1 MFVAD
6 DNYDIA
12 IIGMAG
18 RFPKA
23 MDTEAFWRNL
33 KAGVECVS
41 FFDDEELEVSLPP
54 EVLGDPA
61 YVKAGGVIEEIEM
74 FDADFFRISAHEAE
88 WMDPQQRLFLECA
101 WEAIEDAGY
110 DLETYRNPVA
120 VYAGANTNFY
130 LLARLDQLTKGG
142 AGNLF
147 SILLANEKDFLA
159 TRVSYKLNL
168 KGESITVQSSCST
181 SLVAVHLACQ
191 SLLSGQCDMALA
203 GGVSTRVPQKTGY
216 RYEEGMI
223 ASPDGR
229 CRAFDHRAQ
238 GTLPGNGLGV
248 VVLKRASEALHDGD
262 NIHALIKGSAVNN
275 DGRMKVGYTAPGVE
289 GQSEV
294 IAKALAMAGVE
305 ADTIGFVEAH
315 GTGTM
320 LGDPIEV
327 EALTR
332 AFRRHTQRRQF
343 CALGSVKTNI
353 GHLDNAAGIAGLIKA
368 ALALK
373 NKTIPPSLHFER
385 PNPAIDLDNSPFFV
399 NTEAV
404 DWLAGD
410 HPRRAG
416 VSSFG
421 IGGTNAHVILEE
433 PPAPVASD
441 PSQPA
446 LLLTL
451 SARTATATEK
461 AAQRLARHLIER
473 KEINLDDA
481 VYTQNIGRQAFSH
494 RIFIVAE
501 GREDLTKK
509 LESTRAADVV
519 AVPQGQ
525 KPKIAFMFPG
535 QGALHVNTAR
545 ELFETE
551 PLFRQ
556 TLETCAGLVEPLLK
570 TNLLDLIYPPSKQA
584 SNQTSAQAEE
594 SARKLRQPAWGLPA
608 LFSLEY
614 ALAQLWMSWGIKP
627 QALIGHSF
635 GEYAA
640 ACLAG
645 VFSLADALGL
655 AVARGRLMQ
664 ELPPGAMCAARL
676 SASEAPRFLNGA
688 LALASINSRASCV
701 FAGPIAEIES
711 LERRLTTEHIA
722 FRRLDV
728 MHAYHSET
736 VDPLLEEITRLVE
749 GTNRQLPSLP
759 FISGLTGRWVGAQE
773 VIAPSYWAEQMRHTV
788 RFADG
793 LDQLAAESF
802 SVLIEVG
809 PDQTLTPLARQHLG
823 RDRLILPTQAPAQTE
838 SSDRAPI
845 LNSLG
850 KIWQAGGEIDWAAF
864 YEREKRHR
872 APLPTYPFERQRYW
886 IETVGR
892 GIPAP
897 TRAVDERR
905 DVMALEAD
913 SAGAPPT
920 GAPMF
925 GAAEKHAAPRESL
938 PQAYVAP
945 RHELETSL
953 VKIWSDVL
961 RVEGIGVDDNFFD
974 LGGDSLMATQIL
986 SRIRDVAAANISLQE
1001 TLTNLTIAD
1010 LAVAIERAR
1019 NGDGTS
1025 SYMDAQ
1031 GPPLQPVPRDQEL
1044 PLSYAQERLWLTSQ
1058 LAPDSPMYNL
1068 PAIVRLQGSLD
1079 AAALERSFNEV
1090 IRRHEILRTTVHL
1103 VDDHTA
1109 QSIARFEEQPLS
1121 MSDFSD
1127 RPADEREASAERLI
1141 AELARKPFDLSR
1153 GPLHRA
1159 ALIRLSPTDHVV
1171 VVVMH
1176 HLISDAWSMNLLFG
1190 ELGVFYKSFVEAR
1203 PFTPLELPIQYA
1215 DYAHWQRRWL
1225 EGETLQS
1232 MLDYWKQKLGGAP
1245 TSLRLPTNGLR
1256 PERRSFRGARH
1267 AFSLSPELSAE
1278 LSAMS
1283 REENCTLYM
1292 TLLAAFKTLL
1302 FRLTGQDDIVIGAP
1316 IAGRNRPETENLIGC
1331 FINTLALRTDLS
1343 GNPRFRDLLHRV
1355 RETAL
1360 AAYSRQDLPFEKLL
1374 EALQIERSLS
1384 HMPLTQ
1390 ALFDFI
1396 NTPTAPALDMP
1407 GLALQ
1412 SMPVEINTAKNDLVI
1427 DMWEGPGGLA
1437 GAVEYNTDL
1446 FDQAAIERMM
1456 RQYAAL
1462 LRSAVSQPD
1471 ARLNALELLSDEERQ
1486 QRLLATQNREEAA
1499 RRRFMRQKN

>member
-1 MFVAD
+1 MFVAE

-23 MDTEAFWRNL
+23 MDTEVFWQNL
-33 KAGVECVS
+33 KAGVECIS
-41 FFDDEELEVSLPP
+41 FFGDEELEVSLPP

-61 YVKAGGVIEEIEM
+61 YVKAGGVIEEIEL
-74 FDADFFRISAHEAE
+74 FDADFFHISAREAE

-101 WEAIEDAGY
+101 WEAIESAGY
-110 DLETYRNPVA
+110 NLETYRKPIA

-130 LLARLDQLTKGG
+130 MLARLDQLTKG
-142 AGNLF
+142 AIGNLF
-147 SILLANEKDFLA
+147 PILLANEKDFLA

-168 KGESITVQSSCST
+168 KGESITIQTSCST

-203 GGVSTRVPQKTGY
+203 GGVSIRVPQKTGY
-216 RYEEGMI
+216 QYEEGMI
-223 ASPDGR
+223 ASPDGH

-248 VVLKRASEALHDGD
+248 AVLKRASEALQDGD
-262 NIHALIKGSAVNN
+262 HIHALIKGSAVNN
-275 DGRMKVGYTAPGVE
+275 DGNMKVGYTAPSVE

-332 AFRRHTQRRQF
+332 AFRRRTQRRQF

-368 ALALK
+368 VLALK
-373 NKTIPPSLHFER
+373 HKTIPPSLHFER
-385 PNPAIDLDNSPFFV
+385 PNPAMDLANSPFFV
-399 NTEAV
+399 NAQAV
-404 DWLAGD
+404 NWRAGD

-416 VSSFG
+416 LSSFG
-421 IGGTNAHVILEE
+421 IGGTNAHIILEE
-433 PPAPVASD
+433 PPAPVASG
-441 PSQPA
+441 PSRTA
-446 LLLTL
+446 HLLTL
-451 SARTATATEK
+451 SARTATAAEK
-461 AAQRLARHLIER
+461 AAQRLAHHLIER
-473 KEINLDDA
+473 EEINLDDA

-494 RIFIVAE
+494 RVYIVAE
-501 GREDLTKK
+501 GREELTKK
-509 LESTRAADVV
+509 LGAVRAAEVIAV
-519 AVPQGQ
+519 AHGQ
-525 KPKIAFMFPG
+525 KPKVAFMFPG
-535 QGALHVNTAR
+535 QGALHVNMAR

-556 TLETCAGLVEPLLK
+556 TLKTCAGLVEPFLK
-570 TNLLDLIYPPSKQA
+570 TDLLDLIYPS
-584 SNQTSAQAEE
+584 SEQAEE
-594 SARKLRQPAWGLPA
+594 SARKLTQPAWGLPA

-614 ALAQLWMSWGIKP
+614 ALAQLWMGWGIKP

-645 VFSLADALGL
+645 VFSLADALRL
-655 AVARGRLMQ
+655 AVMRGRLMQ
-664 ELPPGAMCAARL
+664 KLPPGAMCAVRL
-676 SASEAPRFLNGA
+676 SAGEAPRFLNGA
-688 LALASINSRASCV
+688 LALASINSSASCV

-728 MHAYHSET
+728 RRAYHSQV
-736 VDPLLEEITRLVE
+736 VDPLLEEIMRLVE
-749 GTNRQLPSLP
+749 GTDRHLPSLP
-759 FISGLTGRWVGAQE
+759 FISSLTGRWIEAQE
-773 VIAPSYWAEQMRHTV
+773 AIAPSYWAEQMRRTV
-788 RFADG
+788 LFADG
-793 LDQLAAESF
+793 LDHLTAESF

-823 RDRLILPTQAPAQTE
+823 RDRLILPTQAPARSE
-838 SSDRAPI
+838 SSARAPI

-850 KIWQAGGEIDWAAF
+850 KLWQAGGEIDWAAF
-864 YEREKRHR
+864 YGHEKRHR
-872 APLPTYPFERQRYW
+872 APLPTYPFERRRYW
-886 IETVGR
+886 IETT
-892 GIPAP
+892 PA
-897 TRAVDERR
+897 RAVDGRG
-905 DVMALEAD
+905 DAAALETD
-913 SAGAPPT
+913 SARTPPVGAS
-920 GAPMF
+920 MS
-925 GAAEKHAAPRESL
+925 GAAEKHAVRREGLSR
-938 PQAYVAP
+938 AHVAP
-945 RHELETSL
+945 RHELEKSL
-953 VKIWSDVL
+953 VEVWSDVL

-974 LGGDSLMATQIL
+974 LGGDSLIATQIL
-986 SRIRDVAAANISLQE
+986 SRIRDVAAADISLQE
-1001 TLTNLTIAD
+1001 VLTNLTIAD

-1019 NGDGTS
+1019 NGSGTS
-1025 SYMDAQ
+1025 IAQ
-1031 GPPLQPVPRDQEL
+1031 APPLQPVPRDWEL

-1079 AAALERSFNEV
+1079 VAALERSFNEV
-1090 IRRHEILRTTVHL
+1090 IRRHEILRTTFPL
-1103 VDDHTA
+1103 VDDHPA
-1109 QSIARFEEQPLS
+1109 QSIARFQEQPLPV
-1121 MSDFSD
+1121 SDFSD
-1127 RPADEREASAERLI
+1127 RSADEREASAEQLI
-1141 AELARKPFDLSR
+1141 AALARKPFDLSR
-1153 GPLHRA
+1153 GPLHRV
-1159 ALIRLSPTDHVV
+1159 ALIRLSPTDHIV

-1190 ELGVFYKSFVEAR
+1190 ELGAFYKSFVEAR

-1215 DYAHWQRRWL
+1215 DYAHGQRRWL

-1232 MLDYWKQKLGGAP
+1232 MLAYWKQKLGGAP
-1245 TSLRLPTNGLR
+1245 TSLRLPTHGLR

-1267 AFSLSPELSAE
+1267 SFSLTPELSAE

-1283 REENCTLYM
+1283 REEGCTLYM

-1355 RETAL
+1355 RETTL

-1374 EALQIERSLS
+1374 DALQIERRLS

-1396 NTPTAPALDMP
+1396 NTPTAPPLDLP
-1407 GLALQ
+1407 GLTLQ
-1412 SMPVEINTAKNDLVI
+1412 AMPVEINTAKNDLVI
-1427 DMWEGPGGLA
+1427 DMWEGTDGLA

-1446 FDQAAIERMM
+1446 FDQPAIERMM
-1456 RQYAAL
+1456 QSYEAL
-1462 LRSAVSQPD
+1462 LRSVVSQPD
-1471 ARLNALELLSDEERQ
+1471 ARLNALELLSDKERQ
-1486 QRLLATQNREEAA
+1486 QRLLAAQNREEAA
-1499 RRRFMRQKN
+1499 RRRFLRPKN

>member
-23 MDTEAFWRNL
+23 MDAEAFWENL

-41 FFDDEELEVSLPP
+41 FFGDEELEVSLPP
-54 EVLGDPA
+54 ETLADPA
-61 YVKAGGVIEEIEM
+61 YVKAGAVIDEIEM
-74 FDADFFRISAHEAE
+74 FDADFFHISAWEAE
-88 WMDPQQRLFLECA
+88 WMDPQQRLFLERA

-110 DLETYRNPVA
+110 NLETYRRPVA

-130 LLARLDQLTKGG
+130 LLSRLDQLNKSDG
-142 AGNLF
+142 GNLF
-147 SILLANEKDFLA
+147 PILLANEKDFLA

-168 KGESITVQSSCST
+168 KGESITIQTSCST

-203 GGVSTRVPQKTGY
+203 GGVSIRVPQKTGY

-238 GTLPGNGLGV
+238 GTLPGNGLGI
-248 VVLKRASEALHDGD
+248 VVLKRASEALQDGD
-262 NIHALIKGSAVNN
+262 HIYALIKGSAINN
-275 DGRMKVGYTAPGVE
+275 DGRRKVGYTAPSVE

-294 IAKALAMAGVE
+294 IANALAMAGVD
-305 ADTIGFVEAH
+305 AGTIGFVEAH
-315 GTGTM
+315 GTGTT

-327 EALTR
+327 ESITR

-353 GHLDNAAGIAGLIKA
+353 GHLDNAAGISGLIKA

-373 NKTIPPSLHFER
+373 HKTIPPSLHFER
-385 PNPAIDLDNSPFFV
+385 PNPAIDLANSPFFV
-399 NTEAV
+399 NTQAV
-404 DWLAGD
+404 DWRAGD

-433 PPAPVASD
+433 PPATVPGG
-441 PSQPA
+441 PSRPA
-446 LLLTL
+446 HLLTL
-451 SARTATATEK
+451 SAKTATATEK
-461 AAQRLARHLIER
+461 AARRLAGHLIER
-473 KEINLDDA
+473 MEIDLDDA

-494 RIFIVAE
+494 RVYVVAE
-501 GREDLTKK
+501 GREELTKK
-509 LESTRAADVV
+509 LEAVRAAEVL
-519 AVPQGQ
+519 AVTHGQ
-525 KPKIAFMFPG
+525 KPKVAFMFPG
-535 QGALHVNTAR
+535 QGALQVNAAR
-545 ELFETE
+545 GLFETE

-556 TLETCAGLVEPLLK
+556 TLKTCADLVEPLLK
-570 TNLLDLIYPPSKQA
+570 TDLLDLIYPS
-584 SNQTSAQAEE
+584 SERTEE
-594 SARKLRQPAWGLPA
+594 SAQKLTQPAWGLPA

-614 ALAQLWMSWGIKP
+614 ALARLWMDWGVNP

-645 VFSLADALGL
+645 VFSLEGALSL

-664 ELPPGAMCAARL
+664 KLPPGAMCAARL
-676 SASEAPRFLNGA
+676 PASEAPRFLNGA

-701 FAGPIAEIES
+701 FAGPVAEIES
-711 LERRLTTEHIA
+711 LEGRLTTEHVA

-728 MHAYHSET
+728 RSAYHSQA
-736 VDPLLEEITRLVE
+736 VDPTLEEVRRLVE
-749 GTNRQLPSLP
+749 GTARNLPSLP
-759 FISGLTGRWVGAQE
+759 FISSLTGRWIGAQE
-773 VIAPSYWAEQMRHTV
+773 AISPSYWAEQMRRTV
-788 RFADG
+788 RFSDG

-802 SVLIEVG
+802 SVLIEIG

-823 RDRLILPTQAPAQTE
+823 RDRLILPTLAPARSE
-838 SSDRAPI
+838 SSAQVTI

-850 KIWQAGGEIDWAAF
+850 KLWQAGGEIDWAAF
-864 YEREKRHR
+864 YKREKRHR
-872 APLPTYPFERQRYW
+872 APLPTYPFERRRYW
-886 IETVGR
+886 IETST
-892 GIPAP
+892 A
-897 TRAVDERR
+897 RAVDWRR
-905 DVMALEAD
+905 DAAALETD
-913 SAGAPPT
+913 STPTPPVD
-920 GAPMF
+920 APMS
-925 GAAEKHAAPRESL
+925 GAAERHAVRREGLSG
-938 PQAYVAP
+938 AYVAP
-945 RHELETSL
+945 RHELEKSL
-953 VKIWSDVL
+953 VEIWSDVL

-974 LGGDSLMATQIL
+974 LGGDSLTATQTL
-986 SRIRDVAAANISLQE
+986 SRIRDVAAADISLQDA
-1001 TLTNLTIAD
+1001 LTNLTVAD

-1019 NGDGTS
+1019 NGGGTS
-1025 SYMDAQ
+1025 SHTGAQ
-1031 GPPLQPVPRDQEL
+1031 APPLQPVPRDLEP
-1044 PLSYAQERLWLTSQ
+1044 PLSYAQERLWLTSR

-1068 PAIVRLQGSLD
+1068 PAIVRLKGPLD
-1079 AAALERSFNEV
+1079 VAALERSFNEV
-1090 IRRHEILRTTVHL
+1090 IRRHEILRTAFPFAGDRAT
-1103 VDDHTA
+1103 
-1109 QSIARFEEQPLS
+1109 QSIARFEERPLPV
-1121 MSDFSD
+1121 SDLGD
-1127 RPADEREASAERLI
+1127 RPADEREAHAERLI
-1141 AELARKPFDLSR
+1141 GSLARKPFDLSR
-1153 GPLHRA
+1153 GPLHRV
-1159 ALIRLSPTDHVV
+1159 ALIRLSPTDHIVA
-1171 VVVMH
+1171 VVMH
-1176 HLISDAWSMNLLFG
+1176 HMISDAWSMNLLFG
-1190 ELGVFYKSFVEAR
+1190 ELGEFYKSFVEAR
-1203 PFTPLELPIQYA
+1203 PFAPRDLPIQYA

-1225 EGETLQS
+1225 EGETLRS
-1232 MLDYWKQKLGGAP
+1232 MLAYWRQKLGGAP
-1245 TSLRLPTNGLR
+1245 AALRLPTLAER

-1267 AFSLSPELSAE
+1267 SFSLSKGLSAE
-1278 LSAMS
+1278 LSALS
-1283 REENCTLYM
+1283 REEGCTLYM

-1355 RETAL
+1355 RETTL

-1374 EALQIERSLS
+1374 EALRIERSLS

-1396 NTPTAPALDMP
+1396 NTPAAPTLDLP
-1407 GLALQ
+1407 GLTLQ

-1427 DMWEGPGGLA
+1427 DMWEGPDGLA
-1437 GAVEYNTDL
+1437 GSVEYSTDL
-1446 FDQAAIERMM
+1446 FDGAAIERMT
-1456 RQYAAL
+1456 QGYASL
-1462 LRSAVSQPD
+1462 LRSVVSQPD
-1471 ARLNALELLSDEERQ
+1471 ARLNALELLSDEERRR
-1486 QRLLATQNREEAA
+1486 RLLAAQNREEVA
-1499 RRRFMRQKN
+1499 RKRFTRPKN

>member
-1 MFVAD
+1 MVVAD

-23 MDTEAFWRNL
+23 MDTEAFWENL

-41 FFDDEELEVSLPP
+41 FFGDEELEVSLPP
-54 EVLGDPA
+54 EVLSDPA

-74 FDADFFRISAHEAE
+74 FDADFFNISAREAE
-88 WMDPQQRLFLECA
+88 WMDPQQRLFLERA

-110 DLETYRNPVA
+110 NLETYRGPIA

-130 LLARLDQLTKGG
+130 LLARIDLLAKGNV
-142 AGNLF
+142 GNLF
-147 SILLANEKDFLA
+147 PILLANEKDFLA

-168 KGESITVQSSCST
+168 KGESITIQTSCST

-203 GGVSTRVPQKTGY
+203 GGVSIRVPQKTGY

-238 GTLPGNGLGV
+238 GTLPGNGVAV

-262 NIHALIKGSAVNN
+262 HIYAFIKGSAVNN
-275 DGRMKVGYTAPGVE
+275 DGRMKVGYTAPSVE

-294 IAKALAMAGVE
+294 IAKALAMAGVD

-315 GTGTM
+315 GTGTT

-327 EALTR
+327 ESITR

-353 GHLDNAAGIAGLIKA
+353 GHLDNAAGMAGLIKA

-373 NKTIPPSLHFER
+373 HKTIPPSLHFER
-385 PNPAIDLDNSPFFV
+385 PNPAIDLANSPFFV
-399 NTEAV
+399 NTQAV
-404 DWLAGD
+404 NWRAAD

-433 PPAPVASD
+433 PPTTVAGG
-441 PSQPA
+441 PSRPA
-446 LLLTL
+446 HLLTL

-473 KEINLDDA
+473 KEIGLDDA

-494 RIFIVAE
+494 RVYIVAE
-501 GREDLTKK
+501 GREELTKK
-509 LESTRAADVV
+509 LV
-519 AVPQGQ
+519 AVSAAEAIAVTHGQ
-525 KPKIAFMFPG
+525 RPKVAFMFPG
-535 QGALHVNTAR
+535 QGALPVNTAR

-551 PLFRQ
+551 PLFRK
-556 TLETCAGLVEPLLK
+556 TLKTCAEFVESLLK
-570 TNLLDLIYPPSKQA
+570 TDLLDLIYPAPE
-584 SNQTSAQAEE
+584 QAEE
-594 SARKLRQPAWGLPA
+594 SARKLTQPAWGLPA

-645 VFSLADALGL
+645 VFSLEEALSL

-664 ELPPGAMCAARL
+664 NLPPGAMCAARL

-701 FAGPIAEIES
+701 FAGPVAEIES
-711 LERRLTTEHIA
+711 LERRLTMEHIA

-728 MHAYHSET
+728 KSAYHSPA

-749 GTNRQLPSLP
+749 GTTRNLPAIPL
-759 FISGLTGRWVGAQE
+759 ISSLTGSWIGAQE
-773 VIAPSYWAEQMRHTV
+773 AVAPSYWAEQMRRTV
-788 RFADG
+788 RFGDG

-802 SVLIEVG
+802 SVLIEIG

-823 RDRLILPTQAPAQTE
+823 RDRLILPTLPPARSE
-838 SSDRAPI
+838 SSAQVAI

-850 KIWQAGGEIDWAAF
+850 KLWQAGGEIDWAAF

-872 APLPTYPFERQRYW
+872 APLPTYPFERRRYW
-886 IETVGR
+886 IEVT
-892 GIPAP
+892 PAS
-897 TRAVDERR
+897 AVNGNR
-905 DVMALEAD
+905 DATALESD
-913 SAGAPPT
+913 SALAQPVGASVS
-920 GAPMF
+920 
-925 GAAEKHAAPRESL
+925 GAAERHAVRREGLSRT
-938 PQAYVAP
+938 YVAP
-945 RHELETSL
+945 RHELEKSL
-953 VKIWSDVL
+953 VEIWGDVL

-986 SRIRDVAAANISLQE
+986 SRIRDVAAADISLQDA
-1001 TLTNLTIAD
+1001 LTNLTVAD

-1019 NGDGTS
+1019 DGGTS
-1025 SYMDAQ
+1025 IAQ
-1031 GPPLQPVPRDQEL
+1031 APPFQRVPRDSDL

-1068 PAIVRLQGSLD
+1068 PAIVRLEGSLD
-1079 AAALERSFNEV
+1079 VTALERSFNEV
-1090 IRRHEILRTTVHL
+1090 IRRHEILRTTFPL
-1103 VDDHTA
+1103 VDDRTA
-1109 QSIARFEEQPLS
+1109 QSIARFQEQPLS
-1121 MSDFSD
+1121 VSDFSD
-1127 RPADEREASAERLI
+1127 RPADEAEASAERLI
-1141 AELARKPFDLSR
+1141 ASMARKPFDVSR
-1153 GPLHRA
+1153 GPLHRI
-1159 ALIRLSPTDHVV
+1159 ALIRLSPADHIV

-1190 ELGVFYKSFVEAR
+1190 ELGAFYKSFIEAR
-1203 PFTPLELPIQYA
+1203 SFTPPELPIQYA
-1215 DYAHWQRRWL
+1215 DYARWQRNWL

-1232 MLDYWKQKLGGAP
+1232 MLAYWKQKLGGAP
-1245 TSLRLPTNGLR
+1245 TLLRLPTNGSR

-1267 AFSLSPELSAE
+1267 SFSLSPELSAK

-1283 REENCTLYM
+1283 REEGCTLYM

-1355 RETAL
+1355 RETTL

-1374 EALQIERSLS
+1374 EALRIERSLS

-1390 ALFDFI
+1390 ALFDFL
-1396 NTPTAPALDMP
+1396 NTPAAPALDLP
-1407 GLALQ
+1407 GLTLQ
-1412 SMPVEINTAKNDLVI
+1412 SMPVEIHSAKNDLVI
-1427 DMWEGPGGLA
+1427 DMWEGTDGLA
-1437 GAVEYNTDL
+1437 GAVEYSTDL
-1446 FDQAAIERMM
+1446 FDQAAIERMT
-1456 RQYAAL
+1456 QCYAAL
-1462 LRSAVSQPD
+1462 LRSVVSQPD
-1471 ARLNALELLSDEERQ
+1471 ARLNALELLTDEERQ
-1486 QRLLATQNREEAA
+1486 QRLLAAQDREEAA
-1499 RRRFMRQKN
+1499 RRRFRRSEN